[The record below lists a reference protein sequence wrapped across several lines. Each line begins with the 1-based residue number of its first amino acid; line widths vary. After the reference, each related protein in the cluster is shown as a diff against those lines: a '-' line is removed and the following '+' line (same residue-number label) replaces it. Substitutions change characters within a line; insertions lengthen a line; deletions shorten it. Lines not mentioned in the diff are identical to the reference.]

1 MTFFVWYLAAVWEG
15 QLMTS
20 LETST
25 NAIYTANVLVITIK
39 ALEKITHSY
48 KNKTLK
54 TSPGYCP
61 LKGDVTKIDDFFQ
74 LQDSLALE
82 NIFTVF
88 CTAIQYG
95 FISNYFF
102 FNKVILIKMSLASTY
117 KFIFLQLTVD
127 IQHKK
132 HKTETDSAN
141 YFQGDLGWRESYI
154 FRKENVQSFHK
165 CLILPSMTSPV

>member
-1 MTFFVWYLAAVWEG
+1 MWQG

-25 NAIYTANVLVITIK
+25 NALHTPTYCLLRLRLWK
-39 ALEKITHSY
+39 KITHSY

-61 LKGDVTKIDDFFQ
+61 LKGDVIKIDDFFQ

-102 FNKVILIKMSLASTY
+102 FNKFILINMSRVSTY
-117 KFIFLQLTVD
+117 KFIFLWLTVD

-132 HKTETDSAN
+132 HKTETGSTN
-141 YFQGDLGWRESYI
+141 YFQGDLVWRESYI
-154 FRKENVQSFHK
+154 FRKDNVQPFHK
-165 CLILPSMTSPV
+165 CLIPPSMTSPV

>member
-1 MTFFVWYLAAVWEG
+1 MWQG

-25 NAIYTANVLVITIK
+25 NALHTPTYCLLRLRLWK
-39 ALEKITHSY
+39 KITHSY

-61 LKGDVTKIDDFFQ
+61 LEGDVTKIDDFFQ

-102 FNKVILIKMSLASTY
+102 FNKVILIKMSRASTY

-154 FRKENVQSFHK
+154 FRKDFMFSLFINDLFYHQ
-165 CLILPSMTSPV
+165 